1 MNIGTNLG
9 ISNSQQSLLQSSNN
23 VSSPILTSQAFPFMF
38 QSATSLNQ
46 IPFNLNMNFPLPQI
60 LQMPSIDQIN
70 NNSSMLSQS
79 DLQQLQQQQQQ
90 QNLFRQ
96 QNNFTGSSISQN
108 ELPSIQL
115 QKSYSQNQIFTNE
128 HQQQL
133 QQQQQQFNYVQ
144 NQIKSLS
151 QLIPDEDKQQQILK
165 GQINENSNSNM
176 MGKNFNK
183 NCNTSGI
190 VTPNRVVQ
198 QLKEN
203 LPTLLYMQQVI
214 DQQIA
219 YHKYYIQ
226 QANLQQ
232 QQQANIQIDPFL
244 PSFGQN
250 IPQYNPLNSNS
261 SSQVSSQSQ
270 INANTNLN
278 SLEISPANQK
288 SSIKNVSNVNQ
299 IQVKQQQN
307 DQNQFNLLQESP
319 NQPFSLN
326 EQLNMNPSIQEKLL
340 KRQKVA
346 EELSELMHFLI
357 NNMTVLSTDKIFERK
372 KDIKY
377 LNEKESQIYDQIVN
391 KYQYS
396 KKTKEEMIKFIL
408 RKCFKFLKSDM
419 KQFDLSQQRE
429 MDKAFFDKYFDS
441 ADFCT
446 DDQFMPFKKK
456 SSLKTMNSQFLKKI
470 FKSPSFSQGYHQ
482 YLDKFEEISVKENEK
497 KVKKFVNY
505 ILDLMDKNKLD
516 KMKSFKRLPW
526 LKIWLKDTHEI
537 AKSLLIYEEQTS
549 QQRSQEI
556 SFSNLK
562 KKQKTEDDEQ
572 NAISKFS
579 SNVGKKSEV
588 IKIET
593 DEGIQQSFQS
603 NSDKNFKSPISQ
615 PITQIIMTNNQYPL
629 NPLNLSSSVM
639 ISSRQ
644 GLNDDTSLQDTH

>member
-23 VSSPILTSQAFPFMF
+23 VSSPILTSQAFPLMF
-38 QSATSLNQ
+38 QSAHSLNQ

-60 LQMPSIDQIN
+60 PQMPSIDQIN
-70 NNSSMLSQS
+70 NNSSLLSQN
-79 DLQQLQQQQQQ
+79 DLQQIQQQQ
-90 QNLFRQ
+90 QNLLRQ
-96 QNNFTGSSISQN
+96 QNAFISSGISQN
-108 ELPSIQL
+108 ELPSQIQL
-115 QKSYSQNQIFTNE
+115 QKSYSQNQMFVNE
-128 HQQQL
+128 HQQQQL
-133 QQQQQQFNYVQ
+133 QQQQFNYAQ

-151 QLIPDEDKQQQILK
+151 QIIPDEDKQQQIQK

-176 MGKNFNK
+176 MSKNFNK

-190 VTPNRVVQ
+190 VTPNRVIQ

-232 QQQANIQIDPFL
+232 QQQTNIQIDPFL

-250 IPQYNPLNSNS
+250 IPQFNPLNSNS

-270 INANTNLN
+270 ININTNLN

-288 SSIKNVSNVNQ
+288 SSINSISNVNQ
-299 IQVKQQQN
+299 VQVKQQQN

-319 NQPFSLN
+319 NQQFSLN
-326 EQLNMNPSIQEKLL
+326 EQLSVNPSIQEKLL

-346 EELSELMHFLI
+346 EELAELMHFLI
-357 NNMTVLSTDKIFERK
+357 DNMTVLSTDKIFEKK

-482 YLDKFEEISVKENEK
+482 YLDKFEEISAKENEK

-505 ILDLMDKNKLD
+505 ILELMDKNKLD

-526 LKIWLKDTHEI
+526 LNIWLKDTHEI

-549 QQRSQEI
+549 SQRSQEI

-562 KKQKTEDDEQ
+562 KKQKSEDDEQ

-579 SNVGKKSEV
+579 SNLIKKSDV

-639 ISSRQ
+639 ITSRQ
-644 GLNDDTSLQDTH
+644 GLSDDTSLQDTH